1 MKKKILTLLLA
12 GCLSMLACAKPT
24 EAELTPA
31 EEVVLCKERAD
42 LAATATTMQLD
53 GGDEQA
59 FKSTMKNT
67 LGSKNYSSAE
77 KSMHAAF
84 NVATQYTNTVVNNWE
99 KFSNEQKAQIKK
111 VLPDTVRETEFNMC
125 IMKNF

>member
-1 MKKKILTLLLA
+1 
-12 GCLSMLACAKPT
+12 MLACAKPT

>member
-1 MKKKILTLLLA
+1 
-12 GCLSMLACAKPT
+12 
-24 EAELTPA
+24 
-31 EEVVLCKERAD
+31 
-42 LAATATTMQLD
+42 
-53 GGDEQA
+53 
-59 FKSTMKNT
+59 
-67 LGSKNYSSAE
+67 
-77 KSMHAAF
+77 MHAAF